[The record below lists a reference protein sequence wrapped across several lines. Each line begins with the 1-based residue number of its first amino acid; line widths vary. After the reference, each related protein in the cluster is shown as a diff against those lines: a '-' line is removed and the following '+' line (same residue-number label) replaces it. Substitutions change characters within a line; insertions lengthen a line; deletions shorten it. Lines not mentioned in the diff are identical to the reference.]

1 MQYCVG
7 LDVGGTKILG
17 ALVDERGRIAKE
29 VQQDSH
35 PDMWPEVVL
44 EVIDQVIQDP
54 PGAVRAVG
62 LAVAAWVAFPSGRL
76 AYAPNLVVTERDL
89 VGEIEDRF
97 SLPAG
102 VDNDA
107 SAAAWAE
114 FKFGAGVGLLDMLM
128 VTVGTGVGGGAVLGG
143 LPYRGSRGFAAEFGH
158 VPVSMDGPR
167 CPCGSNGCLEAVGSG
182 RALGRMAQERIGDR
196 SAILARAA
204 GDRAAITGE
213 LVGLLALEGDAEALS
228 LVTRLGRN
236 LGVGLTGLAKA
247 FDPQAIVVGGGVSA
261 LGDILLEPA
270 RAEMLARYEGQV
282 DPPALMAA
290 ALGNKAGVV
299 GSADL
304 ALQRAQV

>member
-1 MQYCVG
+1 MQYCLG

-17 ALVDERGRIAKE
+17 GLVDERGRIVKQ
-29 VQQDSH
+29 VQQPSH
-35 PDMWPEVVL
+35 PDRWPDVAL
-44 EVIDQVIQDP
+44 EVIAQLLKDP

-76 AYAPNLVVTERDL
+76 AYAPNLVVTDRDL

-97 SLPAG
+97 ALPAG

-107 SAAAWAE
+107 GAAAWAE
-114 FKFGAGVGLLDMLM
+114 FKFGAGVGLRNMLM
-128 VTVGTGVGGGAVLGG
+128 VTVGTGVGGGAVLDG

-158 VPVSMDGPR
+158 VPVSLDGPR
-167 CPCGSNGCLEAVGSG
+167 CPCGSYGCLEAVASG
-182 RALGRMAQERIGDR
+182 RALGRMARERVDEG
-196 SAILARAA
+196 SAILELA

-213 LVGLLALEGDAEALS
+213 LVGSLALKGDAEALG
-228 LVTRLGRN
+228 LVSQLGRN

-261 LGDILLEPA
+261 LGGILLEPA
-270 RAEMLARYEGQV
+270 RAEMVARYEGQV
-282 DPPALMAA
+282 DPPELMIAA
-290 ALGNKAGVV
+290 MGNEAGVV

-304 ALQRAQV
+304 ALQRVQE

>member
-1 MQYCVG
+1 MQYCLG

-17 ALVDERGRIAKE
+17 GLVDERGRIVKQ
-29 VQQDSH
+29 VQQPSH
-35 PDMWPEVVL
+35 PDMWPDVAL
-44 EVIDQVIQDP
+44 EVIAQLLQDP

-62 LAVAAWVAFPSGRL
+62 LAVAAWVAFPSGHL
-76 AYAPNLVVTERDL
+76 AYAPNLVVTDRDL
-89 VGEIEDRF
+89 VGEIERTF

-114 FKFGAGVGLLDMLM
+114 FRFGAGVGLRDMLM

-143 LPYRGSRGFAAEFGH
+143 FPYRGSRGFAAEFGH

-167 CPCGSNGCLEAVGSG
+167 CPCGSYGCLEAVASG
-182 RALGRMAQERIGDR
+182 NALGRMARERVGKG
-196 SAILARAA
+196 SAILELAA
-204 GDRAAITGE
+204 GDQAAITGE
-213 LVGLLALEGDAEALS
+213 LVGSLALKGDAEALS
-228 LVTRLGRN
+228 LVTQLGRN

-270 RAEMLARYEGQV
+270 RAEMVSRYEGQV
-282 DPPALMAA
+282 EPPELTIAA
-290 ALGNKAGVV
+290 MGNEAGVV